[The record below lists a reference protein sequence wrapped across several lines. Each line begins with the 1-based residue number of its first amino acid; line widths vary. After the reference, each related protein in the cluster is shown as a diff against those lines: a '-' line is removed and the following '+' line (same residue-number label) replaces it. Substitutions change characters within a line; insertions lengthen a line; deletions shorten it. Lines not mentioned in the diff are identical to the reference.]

1 MLYICTHTATVG
13 AKGLMENKTKDS
25 SIMIEITKHNTYIK
39 QGVSAGTKTNRHHR
53 DLVVPGTETYV
64 A

>member
-1 MLYICTHTATVG
+1 MLYICTHAATVG

-39 QGVSAGTKTNRHHR
+39 QGTKTNSHHR
-53 DLVVPGTETYV
+53 DLVVPGTETY
-64 A
+64 AA